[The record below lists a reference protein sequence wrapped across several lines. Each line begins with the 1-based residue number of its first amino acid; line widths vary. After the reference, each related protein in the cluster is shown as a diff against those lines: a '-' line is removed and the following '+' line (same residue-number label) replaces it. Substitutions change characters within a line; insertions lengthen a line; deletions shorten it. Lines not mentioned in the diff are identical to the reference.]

1 MVRAKCDIHSWMGGY
16 WVVAESP
23 YTVLTDKDGNFSITD
38 IPAGDYT
45 LKIWHETLGETT
57 QKVSVTAGGNSE
69 VKAAL
74 KI

>member
-38 IPAGDYT
+38 IPAGDY
-45 LKIWHETLGETT
+45 LGETT